1 MSLQILQTFYML
13 DKLKELLIP
22 GTRAAIVTH
31 INPDGDAIGSSLGW
45 ADFLR
50 EQGLAV
56 EVITPNQFPEFLGW
70 IHGADAISVFDKQR
84 DKVKQILADAQLLFC
99 MDFNDISRLENL
111 GEHIKTLDTKR
122 ILIDHHLEPP
132 LEDYCVAFCEYPI
145 SSTAEL
151 VYRLIVQLTGNKMIP
166 VPRAEALYAGIMM
179 DTGEFSHSCNA
190 NVFRLL
196 ADLLDCGINRS
207 KIHAAVYNNFTAERT
222 QLIGYSL
229 HQRMKVFPEYQA
241 AYIYLTKAELDS
253 FKFAPGD
260 TEGMVNIPLSIK
272 GISLSA
278 LFTESPTGFI
288 RVSLRSAGDF
298 SVNDM
303 ARKYFNGGG
312 HKNASGGKSFKSMQ
326 ETIEWFENILQE
338 YEELKTHEEL

>member
-1 MSLQILQTFYML
+1 M
-13 DKLKELLIP
+13 
-22 GTRAAIVTH
+22 
-31 INPDGDAIGSSLGW
+31 
-45 ADFLR
+45 
-50 EQGLAV
+50 
-56 EVITPNQFPEFLGW
+56 
-70 IHGADAISVFDKQR
+70 
-84 DKVKQILADAQLLFC
+84 
-99 MDFNDISRLENL
+99 
-111 GEHIKTLDTKR
+111 
-122 ILIDHHLEPP
+122 IDHHLAPP